1 MFQLTELQMRILQVL
16 WERGSA
22 TVSDVRDA
30 LEGERGLAPTTI
42 ATLLTRLEKRGL
54 LDHDVEGRTHVYRAV
69 VSEQEVRTNMVET
82 LRDKVFG
89 GDMTALVSHLLD
101 ARELEPGDLARV
113 RDLLTQMEVD
123 AEESE

>member
-22 TVSDVRDA
+22 TVAEVHEA

-42 ATLLTRLEKRGL
+42 ATLLSRLEKRGL

-69 VSEQEVRTNMVET
+69 VSEKEVRTSMVET
-82 LRDKVFG
+82 LRDQVFG
-89 GDMTALVSHLLD
+89 GDVTALVSHLLD

-113 RDLLTQMEVD
+113 RDLLAQMEVD
-123 AEESE
+123 AEES